1 MDVFPLDM
9 DDEWWLKVFQWLSIV
24 AIVTS
29 FIAAYCSNIF
39 SDRVTKKMQR
49 EIAKSNQM
57 AAESNQMAATANE
70 RAEELKGE
78 NLRLGIRLEEE
89 KSARL
94 EIQRQLAPRYLSPK
108 EQKVIAEAIRP
119 YAGHE
124 IKVAGIGDPES
135 VLYADQ
141 FAMLLESS
149 KWQVEKIHGAL
160 LGPPQ
165 YGIFVVTSE
174 KPDQAVQALIA
185 ALKNAGIRFKPQ
197 VDKRLTPEGV
207 MLRVGDKDPTE
218 R

>member
-24 AIVTS
+24 AIVIS

-78 NLRLGIRLEEE
+78 NLKLGIRLEEE

-108 EQKVIAEAIRP
+108 ERKVIAEAIRP

-141 FAMLLESS
+141 FAMLLETS

-165 YGIFVVTSE
+165 YGIFLVKSRSPI
-174 KPDQAVQALIA
+174 KPFTL
-185 ALKNAGIRFKPQ
+185 
-197 VDKRLTPEGV
+197 
-207 MLRVGDKDPTE
+207 
-218 R
+218 